1 MYSPLIV
8 QSLPAH
14 ERRRLSFSSQSLRTG
29 SMCLSPDQIY
39 HRRGHHQHRGHR
51 EEHLRPH
58 FQRYLTVSSAIIL
71 RRNSLKSCSPLFTN
85 LMENVRE
92 KQNRLHGR
100 SRTRSD
106 LSSVSSNDS
115 RRFPSRF
122 ATLAKGLG
130 KQASFARRLSAKVA
144 QSKESANNAENVR
157 RSVLLPENR
166 RFLDLQGQRSPEA
179 PKKRLIIGTDSF
191 SLSNSGEIIDS
202 DEESKSYKDNTCV
215 SAKEKNL
222 NNNTQKHKDSVAS
235 VVSCTSIDSKEE
247 AYIEELHQLTL
258 SVTRGR
264 ESFNHSPK
272 TLLTDK
278 KKNLMK
284 RLSGSSKRRSLTS
297 QSSVSSWE
305 MDHQIMEEEEAHDIP
320 IHPSIMEDKDNEE
333 VFEEE
338 PRKRKDSIPVLTK
351 RRKSITRQ
359 QRVYESDKENV
370 TPLLQDGLTNF
381 DKGQNLEDPEMDD
394 NGKLKSDSKGSK
406 VDSINFSSYYLNPA
420 DPTNKTVKQIKLKEC
435 DNNWSLESG
444 KSMETVRHFP
454 LKRNV
459 ALFSAATISENDL
472 QSPKLQLDTPRHRLR
487 RISSLPDVLDSD
499 KIFDNNEEQ
508 IKTTLDTLRRNV
520 DCAMLAVIQ
529 TCKTQIDLQN
539 RLSHSLSARYPL
551 SSGGTSQFNL
561 NYEENR
567 QKRNSKSMRD
577 LNSSFSSAVGDPN
590 ISVDSITGLSRETLE
605 VASHMKSSISSVI
618 SHLEHYLTDICPKY
632 SSFDLSNTV
641 GQMLWLSQH
650 QSLLCSELERL
661 SSVEST
667 GYSGPETVH
676 PPSLCWTSNHP
687 FSRSMPEYLNV
698 QNTQALVTTCNMASM
713 PSPPIYCSSFPS
725 LNPLSPPVAFPG
737 VGPAKATTF
746 TPINPSKQ
754 RVLRGQPSLSGSSCE
769 GSFDIGGDSGAV
781 GEWNEGKGSGVSS
794 PYNWGQNLQTPDLV
808 FGDFVAEK
816 ISQELEE
823 NLSGKVSKITSEV
836 SELGHKLDR
845 NHEDVSEIK
854 EKLTL
859 ILNRLNM
866 YYQNYL
872 MISNVN
878 ICMYEFN
885 ALKL

>member
-1 MYSPLIV
+1 MWWLLYVI
-8 QSLPAH
+8 
-14 ERRRLSFSSQSLRTG
+14 R
-29 SMCLSPDQIY
+29 
-39 HRRGHHQHRGHR
+39 
-51 EEHLRPH
+51 
-58 FQRYLTVSSAIIL
+58 IL

-106 LSSVSSNDS
+106 LSSVSSNES

-166 RFLDLQGQRSPEA
+166 LFLDLQGQRSPEA

-202 DEESKSYKDNTCV
+202 DEESKSYKDSTCV
-215 SAKEKNL
+215 SVKEKNL
-222 NNNTQKHKDSVAS
+222 ENNTQKHKDSVAS
-235 VVSCTSIDSKEE
+235 VVSSTSIDSKEE

-305 MDHQIMEEEEAHDIP
+305 MDHQIMEEEEAAHDIP

-338 PRKRKDSIPVLTK
+338 TRKRKDSIPVLAK
-351 RRKSITRQ
+351 RRKSIIRQ
-359 QRVYESDKENV
+359 QRVFESDKENV
-370 TPLLQDGLTNF
+370 IPLLQDGLTNF
-381 DKGQNLEDPEMDD
+381 DKGQNLEDHEMDD
-394 NGKLKSDSKGSK
+394 NGEMKSDSKESQ

-420 DPTNKTVKQIKLKEC
+420 DPTHKTVKQIKLKEC

-472 QSPKLQLDTPRHRLR
+472 HSPKLQLDTPRYRLR
-487 RISSLPDVLDSD
+487 RSSSLPDVLDSD

-539 RLSHSLSARYPL
+539 RLSHSLSARYLL

-567 QKRNSKSMRD
+567 QKRNSKI
-577 LNSSFSSAVGDPN
+577 GDPN
-590 ISVDSITGLSRETLE
+590 ISVDSLTGLNRETLE

-632 SSFDLSNTV
+632 SSFDVSNTV

-661 SSVEST
+661 SSVEPT
-667 GYSGPETVH
+667 GYSGSE
-676 PPSLCWTSNHP
+676 SS
-687 FSRSMPEYLNV
+687 S
-698 QNTQALVTTCNMASM
+698 
-713 PSPPIYCSSFPS
+713 SSFPLLDFQS
-725 LNPLSPPVAFPG
+725 PLFLDQCLN
-737 VGPAKATTF
+737 
-746 TPINPSKQ
+746 I
-754 RVLRGQPSLSGSSCE
+754 
-769 GSFDIGGDSGAV
+769 
-781 GEWNEGKGSGVSS
+781 
-794 PYNWGQNLQTPDLV
+794 
-808 FGDFVAEK
+808 
-816 ISQELEE
+816 
-823 NLSGKVSKITSEV
+823 
-836 SELGHKLDR
+836 
-845 NHEDVSEIK
+845 
-854 EKLTL
+854 
-859 ILNRLNM
+859 
-866 YYQNYL
+866 
-872 MISNVN
+872 
-878 ICMYEFN
+878 
-885 ALKL
+885 